1 MPSGIGI
8 TVYATSDT
16 IGQRVFAGVNASR
29 FTVEKGVKIIDEYA
43 FYGCKGLQS
52 ITLPASLTV
61 IEEEAFAD
69 GSFRSV
75 FIPQGVKRIDDSAFT
90 GINPLIIFGYSGTEA
105 QRFADENGFAFVS
118 VS

>member
-52 ITLPASLTV
+52 ITLPASLT
-61 IEEEAFAD
+61 
-69 GSFRSV
+69 
-75 FIPQGVKRIDDSAFT
+75 
-90 GINPLIIFGYSGTEA
+90 
-105 QRFADENGFAFVS
+105 
-118 VS
+118 